1 MNKPLAIGQGWTSED
16 AAILQ
21 RLYGAQAPG
30 WAQGLQVR
38 QFESFDW
45 RTLAGDWRDGDAM
58 AKLTALRGVPPACR
72 ATLLELG
79 RLE

>member
-1 MNKPLAIGQGWTSED
+1 MNKPLFTQGWTPED

-21 RLYGAQAPG
+21 RLYGAHYPG
-30 WAQGLQVR
+30 WAKGLEVR

-58 AKLTALRGVPPACR
+58 AKLTALRGVPPAYR

-79 RLE
+79 RLA